1 MVGFENSKERDFY
14 SFKHSRSNCVTFNRN
29 ASSIE
34 IDMKPKPIEILLMKT
49 LHFSDL
55 TLPHEQSKNYLET
68 YITDKC
74 GSFCARN

>member
-1 MVGFENSKERDFY
+1 MVGFEKVKERDFY
-14 SFKHSRSNCVTFNRN
+14 SFKHSNCVTFNRN
-29 ASSIE
+29 ASSIK